1 MAVESKM
8 KPNHVFGELR
18 LPPDVERMLGAEIR
32 ETPRWADMQNRGGLM
47 ALARGDLTAAR
58 EHFDAALG
66 INPRYAWAAVNR
78 ALVLGLAGHPA
89 EAAAALAAVTEPE
102 PGVKG
107 YAAGVL
113 ALLAGDGDGGTG
125 SLAGLPQEL
134 AARADFRRLRAA
146 LIWVRNRDEG
156 EVAWDQVRHHF
167 ASLPADW
174 SRPWSGEDL
183 NVSTFVPGLYQ
194 LYLDGSS
201 LQGRLGRWE
210 GAETLAAL
218 SRLHWA
224 DEAAFLNQRGFL
236 ATVAGRDEK
245 ARGLHEE
252 AARVA
257 PEKPYAH
264 IALAYLWSAAGN
276 MEQAHRSLANALAR
290 APRYAD
296 LLYQMG
302 LLQLARDEADEALA
316 SFQAALEVNPE
327 YTMARLQEA
336 EVLFTGERWAEAC
349 SSYQLVLATGLESW
363 EIRLHYGQ
371 SLQEQGDLDGAL
383 RACRDAVD
391 LAPAEPGVLY
401 HLGRIHR
408 LRGEAAEAEAV
419 WREFLELD
427 GDPGQRAEVE
437 RTLDAESGGRSRRR
451 GR

>member
-1 MAVESKM
+1 MAVESTM

-18 LPPDVERMLGAEIR
+18 LPPDVERMLGAEIQ

-47 ALARGDLTAAR
+47 ALARGDLTGALER
-58 EHFDAALG
+58 FDAALG

-78 ALVLGLAGHPA
+78 ALVLGLAKQPT
-89 EAAAALAAVTEPE
+89 EAAAALADAAEPE
-102 PGVKG
+102 PGVMG
-107 YAAGVL
+107 YVAAVL
-113 ALLAGDGDGGTG
+113 ALLAGDGDGETA
-125 SLAGLPQEL
+125 LAGLPSEL

-146 LIWVRNRDEG
+146 LLWIRDRDEG
-156 EVAWDQVRHHF
+156 EAAWDQVRHHF
-167 ASLPADW
+167 ASLPEDW
-174 SRPWSGEDL
+174 SRPWNGEDL
-183 NVSTFVPGLYQ
+183 HVSTFVPGLGR

-210 GAETLAAL
+210 AAETLASL

-224 DEAAFLNQRGFL
+224 DEAVYLNQRGFL

-257 PEKPYAH
+257 PERPDAH
-264 IALAYLWSAAGN
+264 IALAYLWSAAGD
-276 MEQAHRSLANALAR
+276 MQRAYRSLSSALAR

-316 SFQAALEVNPE
+316 SFRAALEVNPE

-336 EVLFTGERWAEAC
+336 EVLFTRERWAEAC
-349 SSYQLVLATGLESW
+349 SSYQRVLATGLESW

-371 SLQEQGDLDGAL
+371 ALQEMGDLDGAL

-408 LRGEAAEAEAV
+408 LRGEGAEAEAA

-427 GDPGQRAEVE
+427 GDPDQRAEVE
-437 RTLDAESGGRSRRR
+437 RTLDAEYGDRSQRR